1 MNKAAC
7 TAIILFALALFA
19 AGRSTGDE
27 SPMPEAPIAKRVPK
41 TLEIHG
47 DSRIDDYFWLKDREN
62 PEVIAYLEAE
72 NAYLDAKLGHTKA
85 FQEKLFEEIKGR
97 IKQDDSS
104 APYKYKDY
112 FFYTR
117 FEEGKQYPL
126 FCRKPGSLDTPEQ
139 IMLDVNKLAE
149 GHDFCQVSGIR
160 GNEEQKLAVYGV
172 DFVGRRFF
180 TLRVRDLA
188 TGQDLP
194 DTIDN
199 VTGNVVW
206 ANDNRTL
213 FYTRQD
219 PETLRSFQ
227 VYRHTLGTPTSED
240 VLVYEEKDDTFSV
253 GVYKTKSREFIVI
266 ASRQTLSDECRYFSA
281 NDPTAEP
288 VVFAPRERGH
298 EYGIDHYNGRFYIR
312 TNKDAQNF
320 RLMRA
325 QTGATEVAAWEE
337 VVPHRPDTLLESF
350 ELFDDYLVLGDRRE
364 GLARL
369 RVVPWDGAAPHEV
382 DFGESVYEAGLGMNP
397 EGNTTTLRYEYTSLT
412 TPNSTY
418 DYDLKSRERTL
429 IKRTPVLGGYDPA
442 NYFTERLWATARD
455 GARVPISIVYR
466 KDFKKDGTGPLLMQG
481 YGSYGISSS
490 PAFSSVRLSLL
501 DRGFAFAIAHVRGGE
516 ELGRA
521 WYENGRQKQKK
532 NTFSDFIDCADFLV
546 REKYTA
552 PDRLYAT
559 GGSAGG
565 LLMGAIMNMRPDLF
579 HGIVASVPFVD
590 VITTMLDDSIP
601 LTTGEYDEWGNPHR
615 EDDYQYIRSYSPYDN
630 VEPKAYPNLLVTTGL
645 HDSQVQYWEPA
656 KWVAKLRTMNTGNS
670 VILMKTDMS
679 AGHGGASGRFD
690 QYKETALKYAFIL
703 DLAGKAD

>member
-1 MNKAAC
+1 
-7 TAIILFALALFA
+7 
-19 AGRSTGDE
+19 
-27 SPMPEAPIAKRVPK
+27 MPEAPIAKRVPK